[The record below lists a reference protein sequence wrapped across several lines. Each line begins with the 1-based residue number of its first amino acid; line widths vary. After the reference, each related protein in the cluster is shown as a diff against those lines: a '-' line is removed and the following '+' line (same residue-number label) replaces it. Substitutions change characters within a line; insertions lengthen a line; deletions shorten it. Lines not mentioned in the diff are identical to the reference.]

1 KKRTI
6 DDRVARAEER
16 VERTK
21 DQESDAKR
29 QSALS
34 IGSAILG
41 GLLGRKF
48 LGQSTIYRGTTAA
61 KTVSRA
67 RKSTGNVV
75 RAEESFERVQQQLAT
90 LEKDMNE
97 DLDAVSATYDN
108 ALNGIDTLELRPLKR
123 DVVLDA
129 YMLVWIPESAY

>member
-1 KKRTI
+1 M
-6 DDRVARAEER
+6 
-16 VERTK
+16 
-21 DQESDAKR
+21 
-29 QSALS
+29 
-34 IGSAILG
+34 
-41 GLLGRKF
+41 GRKF

-97 DLDAVSATYDN
+97 DLEAVSAAYDN